1 MEPLRKSTATFSK
14 ASLFV
19 EAAITLPIFI
29 LALVMLLQFMITI
42 GKEETAYYE
51 AETRI
56 ETIGTFGGKLE
67 LGFTVDN
74 PNKQVYIEHVQ
85 TYPIIINNSYLK
97 SFSLVM
103 DMPYKTYI
111 EESPDK
117 YKNSELVYI
126 FPKNEG
132 KEKEGPRY
140 HTCYCSTIKGGHT
153 KGLEIIQVTKAE
165 AERRGYTLCKH
176 CTMKQKKLS
185 SMN

>member
-1 MEPLRKSTATFSK
+1 MVQLRKNTATFSK

-19 EAAITLPIFI
+19 DAAIALPLFI
-29 LALVMLLQFMITI
+29 LALGMLLQFMITI
-42 GKEETAYYE
+42 GREETSYYE

-56 ETIGTFGGKLE
+56 ETIGAFGGKIE
-67 LGFTVDN
+67 LGHTVDDAS
-74 PNKQVYIEHVQ
+74 KGVYIEHVQ
-85 TYPIIINNSYLK
+85 IYPIIINNTYLK

-132 KEKEGPRY
+132 AEKETPRY
-140 HTCYCSTIKGGHT
+140 HTCYCSTVKGGHT
-153 KGLEIIQVTKAE
+153 KGLEIIQVTKEE
-165 AERRGYTLCKH
+165 ALRRGYTLCKH
-176 CTMKQKKLS
+176 CITKSNALS
-185 SMN
+185 NTN